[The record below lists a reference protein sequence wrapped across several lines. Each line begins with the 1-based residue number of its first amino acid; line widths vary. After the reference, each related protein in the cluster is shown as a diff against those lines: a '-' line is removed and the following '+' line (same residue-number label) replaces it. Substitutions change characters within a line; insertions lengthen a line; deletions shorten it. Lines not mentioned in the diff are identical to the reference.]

1 MFGLGWTPCIGPTLG
16 AVQALSFMEASAVR
30 GAVLSLAYCIGLGGP
45 FLLLALFI
53 DKSVGLQRFISRRS
67 RLISIIG
74 GVLLIALGLLQI
86 SGTWESLLADFQGT
100 IANFVPVI

>member
-16 AVQALSFMEASAVR
+16 AVQTLSFIEASAVR

-53 DKSVGLQRFISRRS
+53 DKSSGLQGFISKRS
-67 RLISIIG
+67 RVISIIG
-74 GVLLIALGLLQI
+74 GILLVALGLLQI
-86 SGTWESLLADFQGT
+86 TGSWESLLADFQGT